1 MKSTSKTKS
10 TTHDDPNNYYNAMN
24 KKVSDMSKTERKKI
38 KSIQRKNRTYFG
50 LKLKVTASDN
60 PIAELSK
67 RAAIFYT
74 ELQKADPKAI
84 IYGFRDD
91 TPIHAIEKP
100 KDMPDA
106 LPTIREF
113 FLGAYG

>member
-1 MKSTSKTKS
+1 
-10 TTHDDPNNYYNAMN
+10 MN

-38 KSIQRKNRTYFG
+38 KSIQRKYRTYFG

-67 RAAIFYT
+67 RAANFYT

-106 LPTIREF
+106 IPTIR
-113 FLGAYG
+113 